1 MPFDGIDYEKRLDGL
16 AKMDRV
22 MGLLSV
28 ENRWCKQQLRSYDG
42 RRCLLGAMMAADAT
56 IALREPILHAI
67 REVTGTDHL
76 RIELFNDHPATTHKL
91 LLDVLAQARSNIATT
106 GAIDT
111 LPPASARPGA
121 WGRSFRPFA
130 KLKSIFA

>member
-1 MPFDGIDYEKRLDGL
+1 MPFDGIDYEKRLDSL

-22 MGLLSV
+22 MALLST
-28 ENRWCKQQLRSYDG
+28 EGRWCKQQLRSYDG

-56 IALREPILHAI
+56 IALREPILQAI
-67 REVTGTDHL
+67 RQVTGIDHL

-91 LLDVLAQARSNIATT
+91 LQDVLAQARSNIAT
-106 GAIDT
+106 GAVDT
-111 LPPASARPGA
+111 LPPAHARLGV
-121 WGRSFRPFA
+121 WSRSFRPFA